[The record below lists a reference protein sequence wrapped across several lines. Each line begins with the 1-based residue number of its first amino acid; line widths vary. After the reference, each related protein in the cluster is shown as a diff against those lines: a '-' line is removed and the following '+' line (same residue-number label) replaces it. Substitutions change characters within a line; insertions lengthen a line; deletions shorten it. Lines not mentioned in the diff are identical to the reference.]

1 MIIRHVAFTNFGVYG
16 GRNEFELIP
25 RTDEQF
31 SRPIVLFS
39 GKNGSGKTT
48 FVEGI
53 RLCLH
58 GSLALGDRLSRS
70 DYEEHLLRKIHRPFQ
85 EGVTPPD
92 SASIEMEFEF
102 VRSGERHTYRVER
115 SWHRTK
121 KSVSE
126 NLSITEDGKP
136 PQGDCMLCTGQ
147 KRGGT
152 SKSPQAVEEG
162 GGHRLW

>member
-1 MIIRHVAFTNFGVYG
+1 MIIRRVAFTNFGVYG
-16 GRNEFELIP
+16 GRNKFELTP

-39 GKNGSGKTT
+39 GKNGAGKTT

-58 GSLALGDRLSRS
+58 GSLALGDRVSRS
-70 DYEEHLLRKIHRPFQ
+70 EYEDHLLRRIHRPFK
-85 EGVTPPD
+85 EGVTPPE
-92 SASIEMEFEF
+92 SASIGMEFDF
-102 VRSGERHTYRVER
+102 VRSGERHTYHVER

-126 NLSITEDGKP
+126 ELTITEDGAP
-136 PQGDCMLCTGQ
+136 P
-147 KRGGT
+147 
-152 SKSPQAVEEG
+152 EG
-162 GGHRLW
+162 L